1 MIMASICL
9 VAVSSQLSAVSS
21 QNKEEFSP
29 LLPAPPLRTN
39 SIKNILMKNS
49 TKKIS
54 LFGNKQPNYFFKI
67 FKTVT
72 ASFITIGSLFT
83 SILPTMAIT
92 DSFPN
97 EYRVCATQLKRM
109 GVTADPIAQS
119 CAKTLHPAEL
129 SACVVKINKYTQI
142 PALDALNSCQQARR
156 PQDLATCVVS
166 ISKGG
171 KADPVIAPDALAYCG
186 RSLLPLDFAECVI
199 GLRREVDLTPV
210 QFLDTCINARERTFG
225 TGGI

>member
-1 MIMASICL
+1 
-9 VAVSSQLSAVSS
+9 
-21 QNKEEFSP
+21 
-29 LLPAPPLRTN
+29 
-39 SIKNILMKNS
+39 MKNS
-49 TKKIS
+49 IKKIS
-54 LFGNKQPNYFFKI
+54 LLGNKQPHYFFKT

-72 ASFITIGSLFT
+72 ASFITISSLFA

-97 EYRVCATQLKRM
+97 EYRICANQLRKI
-109 GVTADPIAQS
+109 GVTPDLITQS
-119 CAKTLHPAEL
+119 CANTLYPTDL
-129 SACVVKINKYTQI
+129 SACVVNISKHTQI
-142 PALDALNSCQQARR
+142 PALDALNSCKQARR

-166 ISKGG
+166 ISKGSKG
-171 KADPVIAPDALAYCG
+171 VKPDSAIAPDALAYCG
-186 RSLLPLDFAECVI
+186 RSLLPLDFAQCVI